1 MNPSMDI
8 ELGNIIATTQY
19 NSRAPK
25 NLSGVTQYYCQSP
38 HSRKQNQN
46 KFVRPVRA
54 FRVNPD
60 ANALFFF
67 TGW

>member
-25 NLSGVTQYYCQSP
+25 NLSGVTQYYMSITTFKKKIRTNSCDQYG
-38 HSRKQNQN
+38 R
-46 KFVRPVRA
+46 FE
-54 FRVNPD
+54 
-60 ANALFFF
+60 
-67 TGW
+67 